1 MHDILESL
9 KLAVGPV
16 VLISA
21 CALMCLALYNR
32 LAVIVAR
39 VRAFNKER
47 LDERARI
54 EKTGDVKTA
63 KHLEERIALLDSQVN
78 QLLTRARLV
87 RGALAFLMSA
97 ILCMLL
103 CSASL
108 ALSGAAEAA
117 VAAAVAFF
125 SIGILSAM
133 CGVVS
138 ALRELARAIDPV
150 AVEHSSLYEPDQP
163 KQ

>member
-1 MHDILESL
+1 MTDILDAI
-9 KLAVGPV
+9 KVAVGPV
-16 VLISA
+16 VMISA
-21 CALMCLALYNR
+21 AGMMCLALYNR

-54 EKTGDVKTA
+54 EKTGDMNTA
-63 KHLEERIALLDSQVN
+63 RTLEARLTLLDAQVN

-87 RGALAFLMSA
+87 RGALAFLLTT
-97 ILCMLL
+97 IFCMLL

-108 ALSGAAEAA
+108 ALSALFAPAVNAA
-117 VAAAVAFF
+117 VTFF
-125 SIGILSAM
+125 ALGIILAM
-133 CGVVS
+133 CGVIC